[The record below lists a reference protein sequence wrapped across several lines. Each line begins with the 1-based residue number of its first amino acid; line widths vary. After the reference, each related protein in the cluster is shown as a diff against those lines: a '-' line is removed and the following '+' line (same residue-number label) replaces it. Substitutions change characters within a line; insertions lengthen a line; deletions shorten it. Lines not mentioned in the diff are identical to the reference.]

1 MVPKIVILVHLL
13 AAMIWTGGHLIL
25 SIGFLPAALKN
36 NDFSV
41 ISSFEE
47 RYEKIGIP
55 SLLVLVITG
64 IYMATVYTPT
74 LFKLEM
80 QDHYTRH
87 IIFKLILLILT
98 IGLATHARFFLNP
111 KKKLRPLA
119 WHILSVTIIAV
130 LFVFVGFSARSG
142 GIL

>member
-80 QDHYTRH
+80 QDH
-87 IIFKLILLILT
+87 
-98 IGLATHARFFLNP
+98 
-111 KKKLRPLA
+111 
-119 WHILSVTIIAV
+119 
-130 LFVFVGFSARSG
+130 
-142 GIL
+142 

>member
-1 MVPKIVILVHLL
+1 MVPKIVILVHLM

-25 SIGFLPAALKN
+25 SIGFLPTALKN

-41 ISSFEE
+41 ISNFEE
-47 RYEKIGIP
+47 RYERNGIP

-64 IYMATVYTPT
+64 LYMATIYTPS
-74 LFKLEM
+74 LLDLDM

-87 IIFKLILLILT
+87 IIFKLILLLLT
-98 IGLATHARFFLNP
+98 VGFAIHARFFLIP
-111 KKKLRPLA
+111 KKKLRSLA
-119 WHILSVTIIAV
+119 WHIVSVTIIAV
-130 LFVFVGFSARSG
+130 LFVLVGFSARSG